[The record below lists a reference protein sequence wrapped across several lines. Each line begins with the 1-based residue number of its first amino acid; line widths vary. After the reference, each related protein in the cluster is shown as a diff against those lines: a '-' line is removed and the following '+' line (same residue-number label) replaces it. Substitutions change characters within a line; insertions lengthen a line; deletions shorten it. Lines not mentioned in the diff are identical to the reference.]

1 MSEDTFFR
9 EVNEEIR
16 QERAKRIWDS
26 FGPFIILGA
35 VLVVLGTAGFVAWD
49 YFASARAAKSGDA
62 FAEALTLAQSGKS
75 DEALAAF
82 QKLEQE
88 GSGSYA
94 VLARMRAAPVLGER
108 QDFAGAV
115 AGFDGV
121 AADARVP
128 QAIRDMAR
136 LRAGLLLVD
145 HGAYADVA
153 SRVEALADDTNPLR
167 FSARETLGLAAWKA
181 NRAPDA
187 LKLFDQIRND
197 SGSPADM
204 RQRAGLMA
212 ELIRG
217 SGAAS

>member
-1 MSEDTFFR
+1 MSDDTFIR

-16 QERAKRIWDS
+16 QDRAKRIWDS

-82 QKLEQE
+82 QKLERE

-94 VLARMRAAPVLGER
+94 VLARMRAATVLAEKK
-108 QDFAGAV
+108 DFAGAV
-115 AGFDGV
+115 AGFDAV
-121 AADARVP
+121 AADGRVP
-128 QAIRDMAR
+128 QSIRDMAR

-145 HGAYADVA
+145 HGTYADVA
-153 SRVEALADDTNPLR
+153 SRVEALANDSNPLR
-167 FSARETLGLAAWKA
+167 FSARETLGLAAWKDNKPA
-181 NRAPDA
+181 DA

-197 SGSPADM
+197 NGSPGDM
-204 RQRAGLMA
+204 KQRADLMA